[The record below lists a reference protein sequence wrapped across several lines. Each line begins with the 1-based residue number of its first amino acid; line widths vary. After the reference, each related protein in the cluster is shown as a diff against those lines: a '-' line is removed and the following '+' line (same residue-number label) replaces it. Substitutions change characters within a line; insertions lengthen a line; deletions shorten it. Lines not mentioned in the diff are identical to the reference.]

1 MKKVTVA
8 GLLIYFFI
16 FPLKTF
22 ACPEFLD
29 VEMRKLGSKDQI
41 NFCEAY
47 SGKTLLIVNTASNC
61 GYAHQFTELERLH
74 QRYKEDELAVIGFS
88 SDDFFQEED
97 DEGDPELEAARAYAR
112 RRRLGPW
119 RTKPDDSWERRQKEL
134 ASMARA
140 GFSFG
145 VAKQALEE
153 E

>member
-1 MKKVTVA
+1 MRRSAQDHGEHPLAEQYVEAVLNELIDSG
-8 GLLIYFFI
+8 GLDDHRY
-16 FPLKTF
+16 
-22 ACPEFLD
+22 AMAWLD
-29 VEMRKLGSKDQI
+29 SLRNRGTSRAMIRAKLREKGVPS
-41 NFCEAY
+41 E
-47 SGKTLLIVNTASNC
+47 
-61 GYAHQFTELERLH
+61 
-74 QRYKEDELAVIGFS
+74 VI
-88 SDDFFQEED
+88 SDVMSEED